1 MRQAGLYGGQ
11 QEERL
16 CLSAMNREVSPWKF
30 AMTAI
35 SRILAILCF
44 LAAASISASRMPLP
58 AQENRVDTALDRLVA
73 SYPDALAAH
82 DSGTVRWRDGT
93 VMPVKND
100 GGKPFAEIL
109 RHASIIDQM
118 RIPYP
123 PGPLERP
130 PAPGADPGRFRNS
143 AFFKKMYGD
152 CRTSEVL
159 PHLVSLKWLP
169 KTWGHSIS
177 ITSVNGVDN
186 HLAAV
191 SAEIDELP
199 QKIKRA
205 AYPIAGTYLCRP
217 VADTGEL
224 SPHAYG
230 IAIDL
235 NLAFSDYWYW
245 RPHDGTVAYR
255 NRMPEEIVTIFEK
268 HGFIWGGKW
277 YHFDTMHFEF
287 RPELLS
293 GS

>member
-1 MRQAGLYGGQ
+1 
-11 QEERL
+11 
-16 CLSAMNREVSPWKF
+16 MNREAWRF
-30 AMTAI
+30 AMTTM
-35 SRILAILCF
+35 SRKLANLCILAG
-44 LAAASISASRMPLP
+44 AAMIASGVPLP
-58 AQENRVDTALDRLVA
+58 ALEKRFDIALDRLVA
-73 SYPDALAAH
+73 AYPDALAAH
-82 DSGTVRWRDGT
+82 DSAALHWRDGT
-93 VMPVKND
+93 VMPVTDDAKE
-100 GGKPFAEIL
+100 KTFSEML
-109 RHASIIDQM
+109 RHASIVDQM

-123 PGPLERP
+123 LGPIDRP
-130 PAPGADPGRFRNS
+130 PAPGADPGRFRNA

-152 CRTSEVL
+152 CRTGEVL

-169 KTWGHSIS
+169 KTWGHSILV
-177 ITSVNGVDN
+177 TSVNGVDN

-191 SAEIDELP
+191 SAEIDALP

-205 AYPIAGTYLCRP
+205 AYPIGGTYTCRP

-245 RPHDGTVAYR
+245 QARDASYR

-287 RPELLS
+287 RPELLGAS
-293 GS
+293 

>member
-1 MRQAGLYGGQ
+1 
-11 QEERL
+11 
-16 CLSAMNREVSPWKF
+16 MNREVSPWKF

-100 GGKPFAEIL
+100 GEGKPFAEIL

-152 CRTSEVL
+152 CRTGEVL

>member
-1 MRQAGLYGGQ
+1 
-11 QEERL
+11 
-16 CLSAMNREVSPWKF
+16 
-30 AMTAI
+30 MTAVG
-35 SRILAILCF
+35 RILANLCF
-44 LAAASISASRMPLP
+44 LLGATMFASQISLP
-58 AQENRVDTALDRLVA
+58 AQDGRVDMALDRLVA
-73 SYPDALAAH
+73 AYPDALAWH
-82 DSGTVRWRDGT
+82 DSAALRWRDGT
-93 VMPVKND
+93 VMPVTD
-100 GGKPFAEIL
+100 GTAHKTFAEIL
-109 RHASIIDQM
+109 RHASIFDQM

-123 PGPLERP
+123 RGPLDRP
-130 PAPGADPGRFRNS
+130 PAPGADPGRSRNA

-152 CRTSEVL
+152 CRTGEVL
-159 PHLVSLKWLP
+159 PHLVSLTWLP
-169 KTWGHSIS
+169 KTWGRSIS

-191 SAEIDELP
+191 SAEIDALP

-205 AYPIAGTYLCRP
+205 AYPIAGTYKCRP
-217 VADTGEL
+217 VVDTGEL

-245 RPHDGTVAYR
+245 RSHDGTIAYR

-287 RPELLS
+287 RPELLE
-293 GS
+293 GP